1 MSFLT
6 SYQIPGGREDLSD
19 VVSILA
25 ERETPFLNLVMDQSM
40 AATFRKHEWVN
51 TRLVGF
57 KDNLNGA
64 IDDVV
69 TTITVYGAFQGAS
82 TKYVAGTILR
92 IGDEYLK
99 VTVVNSGTS
108 LDVQRGFGGTT
119 AAAHADGAPVEIV
132 AKPKAEGHTSQDDDS
147 EVGAR
152 DYNLTQI
159 FYRRLSLSGTAQA
172 IDVVGNENK
181 MTTQIQRKMKE
192 LLKELERTMIL
203 GLRTQDGSGDNRTMG
218 GLAQYISQADS
229 SGGALTAAKIDSVV
243 FKLLENGAEPD
254 ILLVSNAQ
262 KNKLNNMKEARVTGA
277 HRQSEHMID
286 NLVDV
291 YHSDAGPLKI
301 VRSNDVLP
309 WELFVLDSS
318 KIKVCPLQGRRF
330 AMEKLA
336 KTGDSDEAQIIGE
349 YTCEFRN
356 PEAHYRITG
365 LTT

>member
-19 VVSILA
+19 VVSVLA
-25 ERETPFLNLVMDQSM
+25 QRETPFLDMVMDNSL
-40 AATFRKHEWVN
+40 AATFRKHEWIN

-64 IDDVV
+64 VTNV
-69 TTITVYGAFQGAS
+69 ATTITVYGAYQGAGV
-82 TKYVAGTILR
+82 KYVVGTVLR
-92 IGDEYLK
+92 IDDEYLT
-99 VTVVNSGTS
+99 VTAVNSATS
-108 LDVQRGFGGTT
+108 LNVARGFGGTA
-119 AAAHADGAPVEIV
+119 AAAHNNGAPVEIV
-132 AKPKAEGHTSQDDDS
+132 AKPKSEGHTSSDDDS
-147 EVGAR
+147 EVGGR

-172 IDVVGNENK
+172 IDVVSNENQ
-181 MTTQIQRKMKE
+181 MTVQVQRKMRE
-192 LLKELERTMIL
+192 LLKELERSLIL
-203 GLRTQDGSGDNRTMG
+203 GLRTQDVSGDNRTMG
-218 GLAQYISQADS
+218 GLAQFMTQADS
-229 SGGALTAAKIDSVV
+229 SGGALTTTKIDAAII
-243 FKLLENGAEPD
+243 KLLENGAEPD

-277 HRQSEHMID
+277 HRQQEHMID
-286 NLVDV
+286 NLVDM

-309 WELFVLDSS
+309 WEVFVLDTS

-336 KTGDSDEAQIIGE
+336 KTGDADNAQILGE
-349 YTCEFRN
+349 YTCEIRN
-356 PEAHYRITG
+356 PEAHFKITG

>member
-6 SYQIPGGREDLSD
+6 SYQIPGGKEDLSD
-19 VVSILA
+19 VVSVLA
-25 ERETPFLNLVMDQSM
+25 QRETPLLNMVMDQSM
-40 AATFRKHEWVN
+40 ACTFRKHEWVN
-51 TRLVGF
+51 TRLRGF

-64 IDDVV
+64 INNAV
-69 TTITVYGAFQGAS
+69 TTITVYGAYQGAS
-82 TKYVAGTILR
+82 VKYVVGTILR
-92 IGDEYLK
+92 IDDEYLQ
-99 VTVVNSGTS
+99 VTTVTSQTS
-108 LDVQRGFGGTT
+108 LVVTRGFAGTT
-119 AAAHADGAPVEIV
+119 AAAHNNGAPIEII
-132 AKPKAEGHTSQDDDS
+132 AKPKAEGHTSTDDDS
-147 EVGAR
+147 EVGGR

-159 FYRRLSLSGTAQA
+159 FYRRLSLTGTAQA
-172 IDVVGNENK
+172 IDVAGDENK
-181 MTTQIQRKMKE
+181 MTVQVQRKMKE
-192 LLKELERTMIL
+192 LLKELERSLIL
-203 GLRTQDGSGDNRTMG
+203 GKRFQDGSGDNRLLG
-218 GLAQYISQADS
+218 GLSDFITQADS
-229 SGGALTAAKIDSVV
+229 SGGALTAAKIDAVI

-254 ILLVSNAQ
+254 ILLVSNSQ

-336 KTGDSDEAQIIGE
+336 KTGDADNAQILGE
-349 YTCEFRN
+349 YTCELRN
-356 PEAHYRITG
+356 PEAHYKITG

>member
-6 SYQIPGGREDLSD
+6 SYQIPGGKEDLSD
-19 VVSILA
+19 VVSVLA
-25 ERETPFLNLVMDQSM
+25 QRETPLLNMVMDQSM
-40 AATFRKHEWVN
+40 ACTFRKHEWVN

-64 IDDVV
+64 V
-69 TTITVYGAFQGAS
+69 TNVATTLTVYGAYQGS
-82 TKYVAGTILR
+82 GVKYVVGTILR
-92 IGDEYLK
+92 IDDEYLQ
-99 VTVVNSGTS
+99 VTAVASQTS
-108 LDVQRGFGGTT
+108 LTVARGFAGTT
-119 AAAHADGAPVEIV
+119 AAAHNNGAPVEIV
-132 AKPKAEGHTSQDDDS
+132 AKPKAEGYTGSEDDS
-147 EVGAR
+147 EVGSR

-159 FYRRLSLSGTAQA
+159 FYRRLSLTGTAQA
-172 IDVVGNENK
+172 IDVAGDENK
-181 MTTQIQRKMKE
+181 MTVQVQRKMKE
-192 LLKELERTMIL
+192 LLKELERSLIL
-203 GLRTQDGSGDNRTMG
+203 GKRTDVGGDNRTLG
-218 GLAQYISQADS
+218 GLAQFITQADS
-229 SGGALTAAKIDSVV
+229 SGGALTAAKIDAVI

-277 HRQSEHMID
+277 HRQQEHMID
-286 NLVDV
+286 NLVDM

-318 KIKVCPLQGRRF
+318 KMKVCPLQGRRF

-336 KTGDSDEAQIIGE
+336 KTGDADSAQILGE

-356 PEAHYRITG
+356 PEAHYKITG